1 MQSWCWPLCAAPS
14 FQPAPP
20 MTVQQTESPAVRL
33 PPTTQPSA
41 RPTCLAIRPG
51 MPMVPQLM
59 HVTAGMCCM
68 PPALGR
74 LAALQWPARERRL
87 GNRSPHKRFCW
98 ELQKELQIQL
108 LDCHVSDVLHWAA
121 SVENPSADEVAC
133 AAQLCDGSKIL
144 AASRLRIR
152 AKPSSNFTRWA
163 AEATHRQK
171 PMYLTLHQKLAC
183 HDTDTSMVNAGG
195 LASASGRTGPLPHQ
209 PGTHVAPREAV
220 YRPSRFAQERDS
232 VPPQPH
238 FEHDTPF
245 REAPVHAQPPSGRT
259 SRPSARFFDSEA
271 EYGDAGRLDAGMR
284 L

>member
-1 MQSWCWPLCAAPS
+1 MYLTFCIGL
-14 FQPAPP
+14 
-20 MTVQQTESPAVRL
+20 RKL
-33 PPTTQPSA
+33 
-41 RPTCLAIRPG
+41 RIHL
-51 MPMVPQLM
+51 QLKF
-59 HVTAGMCCM
+59 HV
-68 PPALGR
+68 
-74 LAALQWPARERRL
+74 
-87 GNRSPHKRFCW
+87 
-98 ELQKELQIQL
+98 L
-108 LDCHVSDVLHWAA
+108 LNYVT
-121 SVENPSADEVAC
+121 
-133 AAQLCDGSKIL
+133 G

-152 AKPSSNFTRWA
+152 AKPSSNFMRWA

-183 HDTDTSMVNAGG
+183 HDTDTSMGNAGG

-245 REAPVHAQPPSGRT
+245 REAPAHAQPPSGRT

-284 L
+284 PQTRPKEAWLVSSCIATCTARLSSQAAMLSQPNFSIEHTRTLMPAAGHYLSASVLYQPQVKAPCCEPA